1 MDGGNPIGIFDSGI
15 GGLTVLKEVRRL
27 LPHEDIVYLGDTARV
42 PYGTKSPEIVLKY
55 TIRNTLF
62 LLRKKVKALV
72 IACNT
77 ASACGLEEVRKHFK
91 IPVLGVITPGAR
103 AAVRQSKNKRVGII
117 GTDGTVRSGAYQKA
131 LLELDPQIQVSSQAC
146 PLLVSMAEEG
156 WVKGEVVDLV
166 LKQYLKDFILNT
178 GKEIKI
184 DTLILG
190 CTHYPLFKESLTQLL
205 GSQVALVDSAV
216 EVAAE
221 LKESLGGGGLLNSQK
236 ASGALK
242 IFSTDA
248 PERMQRL
255 GKLFLGSE
263 IPQVEKVEVTSY

>member
-1 MDGGNPIGIFDSGI
+1 MDGRNPIGIFDSGI

-62 LLRKKVKALV
+62 LLGKKVKALV

-77 ASACGLEEVRKHFK
+77 ASACGLESVQGHFK
-91 IPVLGVITPGAR
+91 IPVLGVIMPGAR
-103 AAVRQSKNKRVGII
+103 AAVKQSKNKRVGII

-166 LKQYLKDFILNT
+166 LKEYLKSFVLNL
-178 GKEIKI
+178 GKDKEI
-184 DTLILG
+184 DSLILG
-190 CTHYPLFKESLTQLL
+190 CTHYPLFKESLVKLL
-205 GSQVALVDSAV
+205 GSKVALVDSAV

-221 LKESLGGGGLLNSQK
+221 LKESLSRGKMFNSQE
-236 ASGALK
+236 SMGTLK

-263 IPQVEKVEVTSY
+263 IPTVEKVEVTSY